1 MEHRPL
7 SLRCGLTA
15 LLMLLPIWL
24 GACSKA
30 PQHAPLAENATV
42 VILGDS
48 LSYGTDA
55 GNGEDYP
62 SLLAAVTGWHIVNA
76 GVPGDTSAGGLERLP
91 ELLDAYEIDL
101 LIVALGG
108 NDFLRRFSPEQT
120 AGNLRAILTETRDA
134 GVQALLVAIPQPSA
148 FGAATGLLSDHA
160 LYRQLAEETGVPLVE
175 GLFTEVLS
183 KNSLKA
189 DAIHPN
195 AAGHRLVAEKLHAAL
210 REAGFLSAD

>member
-1 MEHRPL
+1 MKLQH
-7 SLRCGLTA
+7 GLAA
-15 LLMLLPIWL
+15 LLMMLPLWL

-30 PQHAPLAENATV
+30 PQYAPLAEDATV

-48 LSYGTDA
+48 LSYGTGA

-62 SLLAAVTGWHIVNA
+62 SLLADGTGWHIVNA

-91 ELLDAYEIDL
+91 ELLDTHEIDL

-108 NDFLRRFSPEQT
+108 NDFLRRVPPDQT
-120 AGNLRAILTETRDA
+120 SDNLRAILTEAQDA
-134 GVQALLVAIPQPSA
+134 GVQTLLLAIPQPSA

-160 LYRQLAEETGVPLVE
+160 LYRQLAEETGVPLIE
-175 GLFTEVLS
+175 DLFTEVLS

-189 DAIHPN
+189 DPIHPN
-195 AAGHRLVAEKLHAAL
+195 AAGHRLVAEKLQAAL
-210 REAGFLSAD
+210 RQAGFLIQR

>member
-1 MEHRPL
+1 M
-7 SLRCGLTA
+7 SLRHGVTA
-15 LLMLLPIWL
+15 LLIVLTVWL
-24 GACSKA
+24 SACSKA
-30 PQHAPLAENATV
+30 PQHAPLAEDATV

-48 LSYGTDA
+48 LSYGTGA
-55 GNGEDYP
+55 GHGEDYP
-62 SLLAAVTGWHIVNA
+62 SLLAAGTGWQVINA

-108 NDFLRRFSPEQT
+108 NDFLRRFSSEET
-120 AGNLRAILTETRDA
+120 ADNLRAILAESRA
-134 GVQALLVAIPQPSA
+134 ANVQAMLIAIPQPSA

-160 LYRQLAEETGVPLVE
+160 IYRQLAEETGTPLIE
-175 GLFTEVLS
+175 ELFTEVLS

-195 AAGHRLVAEKLHAAL
+195 AAGHRLVAEKLQVAL
-210 REAGFLSAD
+210 RKTGFLSAD

>member
-1 MEHRPL
+1 MEHCPV
-7 SLRCGLTA
+7 SLRHGVTA
-15 LLMLLPIWL
+15 LLIVLPVWL
-24 GACSKA
+24 SACSKA

-48 LSYGTDA
+48 LSYGTGA

-62 SLLAAVTGWHIVNA
+62 SLLAAGTGWHVINA

-108 NDFLRRFSPEQT
+108 NDFLRRCSPEET
-120 AGNLRAILTETRDA
+120 TNNLHAILAESRA
-134 GVQALLVAIPQPSA
+134 ANVQALLVAIPRPSA

-160 LYRQLAEETGVPLVE
+160 LYRQLAEETGTPLIE
-175 GLFTEVLS
+175 ELFTEVLS

-195 AAGHRLVAEKLHAAL
+195 AAGHRLVAENLQAAL
-210 REAGFLSAD
+210 RKTGFLSAD